1 MGKGMRAGKK
11 PKNKPSG
18 GDMQKQLR
26 QLQQMQAEME
36 QTQAEL
42 AEREIT
48 TTAGGGAIEVTVNGN
63 KEITKLVI
71 DKDVV
76 DPDDVEMLQDLV
88 MAAVNDRR
96 IRRNGYPGSVMRQ
109 YPRALNK
116 LINELS
122 KLPGI
127 GGKTAQRLAFH
138 ILSLSEREAEALA
151 EAIVS
156 AKKNLRYCSECGNLT
171 DQDKCLICSDATRD
185 RSVICVVE
193 TPQDVVA
200 MERIREYRGLYHV
213 LHGAISPAEG
223 IGPNDINL
231 KSLITRLQAS
241 DEVKEVIIA
250 TNPNIEGEAT
260 AMYISRLLKPAG
272 IKVTRIAHGI
282 PVGGDLEYA
291 DEVTLLKAMEGRREL

>member
-1 MGKGMRAGKK
+1 
-11 PKNKPSG
+11 
-18 GDMQKQLR
+18 
-26 QLQQMQAEME
+26 
-36 QTQAEL
+36 
-42 AEREIT
+42 
-48 TTAGGGAIEVTVNGN
+48 
-63 KEITKLVI
+63 
-71 DKDVV
+71 
-76 DPDDVEMLQDLV
+76 
-88 MAAVNDRR
+88 
-96 IRRNGYPGSVMRQ
+96 MRQ

-116 LINELS
+116 LINELG

-138 ILSLSEREAEALA
+138 ILSLSDYEAESLA
-151 EAIVS
+151 DAIVS

-193 TPQDVVA
+193 TPQDLMA

-241 DEVKEVIIA
+241 DEVKEIIIA

-260 AMYISRLLKPAG
+260 AMYISRLIKPAG

-291 DEVTLLKAMEGRREL
+291 DEVTLLKAIEGRREL